1 MPTESVVVLSMYV
14 GDALVNKI
22 NDLSL
27 DSRSL
32 EENARVYDKINP
44 LLSSLS
50 LLNGGQGW
58 VLSSSG
64 PSWTTRR

>member
-1 MPTESVVVLSMYV
+1 MYV

-32 EENARVYDKINP
+32 EETARVYDKINP

-64 PSWTTRR
+64 PSSTRR